1 MSTISPV
8 FQVYSMKYMIIM
20 QQGLVNTA
28 KRRITEKTRHIEPGE
43 KTVQLSFKYLSYPGE
58 NRAFCVVSD

>member
-1 MSTISPV
+1 
-8 FQVYSMKYMIIM
+8 MKYMIIM

-43 KTVQLSFKYLSYPGE
+43 KTVQLSFKYLSYSGE